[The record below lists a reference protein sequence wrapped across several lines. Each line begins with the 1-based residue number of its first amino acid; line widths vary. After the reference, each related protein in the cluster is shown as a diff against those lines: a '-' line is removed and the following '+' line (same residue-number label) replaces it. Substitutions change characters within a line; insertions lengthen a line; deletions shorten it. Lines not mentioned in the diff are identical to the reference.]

1 MIFVTFFLK
10 MYRKFDKNRP
20 VMYAYIVSFKVKHGA
35 GITFVELQK
44 FEALTEAKPAG
55 LDHFHIF
62 KDRVE
67 ENKYFLVEY
76 WNSKEDKDKLET
88 SKEYQLFREH
98 RKLVIDK
105 KCETYECDVIV

>member
-1 MIFVTFFLK
+1 
-10 MYRKFDKNRP
+10 MY
-20 VMYAYIVSFKVKHGA
+20 VYIVSFKVKDGE

-44 FEALTEAKPAG
+44 FEELTEAKPAG

-62 KDRVE
+62 KDRIE

-76 WNSKEDKDKLET
+76 WNSKEDKDKLEA
-88 SKEYQLFREH
+88 SKEHQLFHEH

>member
-1 MIFVTFFLK
+1 
-10 MYRKFDKNRP
+10 
-20 VMYAYIVSFKVKHGA
+20 MYAYIVSFKVKDGE
-35 GITFVELQK
+35 GISFVELQK
-44 FEALTEAKPAG
+44 FEELTEAKPAG

-76 WNSKEDKDKLET
+76 WNSKADKDKLEA
-88 SKEYQLFREH
+88 SKEHQLFHEH